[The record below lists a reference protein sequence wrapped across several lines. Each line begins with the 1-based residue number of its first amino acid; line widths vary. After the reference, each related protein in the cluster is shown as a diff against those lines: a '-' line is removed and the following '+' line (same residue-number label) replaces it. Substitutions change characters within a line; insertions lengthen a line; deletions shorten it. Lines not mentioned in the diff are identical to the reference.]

1 MTCEDDD
8 YLLEQSAEIM
18 RTDSTC
24 SRCAALGEPALPC
37 VLEVL
42 PVVPEVVPLLLEPL
56 ELESRRPV
64 TSTLWPACFDSSSLL
79 PTRMY
84 EEPLPDMLL
93 EPALDVPLV
102 ELVEP
107 VLPVPEYEPE
117 PPGPI
122 VAFFRIH
129 SPPRD
134 EAALPAVPVVPVAPL
149 DGSLPRSRHPVTVML
164 PCDLSLF

>member
-24 SRCAALGEPALPC
+24 SRCAPLGELLLLA
-37 VLEVL
+37 L
-42 PVVPEVVPLLLEPL
+42 PVVPEVAPLLLEPL

-107 VLPVPEYEPE
+107 VLLVPEYEPA

-134 EAALPAVPVVPVAPL
+134 EDALPAVPVVPVAPP
-149 DGSLPRSRHPVTVML
+149 DGSLPRSRHPVTVIV
-164 PCDLSLF
+164 PAALSLF

>member
-24 SRCAALGEPALPC
+24 SRCAPLGDLLLLA
-37 VLEVL
+37 L
-42 PVVPEVVPLLLEPL
+42 PVVPEVAPLLLEPL

-93 EPALDVPLV
+93 DPALDVPLV

-107 VLPVPEYEPE
+107 VLLVPEYEPA

-134 EAALPAVPVVPVAPL
+134 EDVLPAVPVVPVAPP
-149 DGSLPRSRHPVTVML
+149 DGSLPRSRHPVTVIV
-164 PCDLSLF
+164 PAALSLF